1 MPYKVRMVLTANGT
15 QFTTPGNVA
24 SAASNIKEA
33 VEAGETFRTHSFEP
47 ACPTTISMI
56 A

>member
-1 MPYKVRMVLTANGT
+1 MPDKVRVVLTANGT

-24 SAASNIKEA
+24 SAASIIKEA
-33 VEAGETFRTHSFEP
+33 IAAGETFRVHSFEP
-47 ACPTTISMI
+47 ACPTTISTI